1 MNDIGQFRMA
11 ISFPRQ
17 TVKILEQG
25 DRSQDIERDVK
36 LSQEPTK
43 PPVSLS

>member
-11 ISFPRQ
+11 ISFPGQ
-17 TVKILEQG
+17 IVKILERG
-25 DRSQDIERDVK
+25 DRWQDIERDVK
-36 LSQEPTK
+36 LSREPTK